1 MVGLVA
7 LVDAGRAVV
16 EIPFRGRRQC
26 GKILDHA
33 QHGAAAFGEEGNEE
47 SFRTALRYIRAFM
60 DKIVNAPPEKG
71 FFERV
76 LDFLREVGFFRPGN
90 ETTAGLAAAET
101 AHA

>member
-1 MVGLVA
+1 MRPVAVFCLVSLLFC
-7 LVDAGRAVV
+7 LV
-16 EIPFRGRRQC
+16 P
-26 GKILDHA
+26 
-33 QHGAAAFGEEGNEE
+33 AAFGEEGNEE

-76 LDFLREVGFFRPGN
+76 LDFLQEVGFFRPGN
-90 ETTAGLAAAET
+90 ETTAGLPAAGT

>member
-1 MVGLVA
+1 MRPVAVICLVLLLFC
-7 LVDAGRAVV
+7 LV
-16 EIPFRGRRQC
+16 P
-26 GKILDHA
+26 
-33 QHGAAAFGEEGNEE
+33 AAFGEEGNVE

-60 DKIVNAPPEKG
+60 DKIVDAPPEKG

-90 ETTAGLAAAET
+90 ETTAGLSAPET

>member
-1 MVGLVA
+1 MRPVAVFCLVSLLIC
-7 LVDAGRAVV
+7 LV
-16 EIPFRGRRQC
+16 P
-26 GKILDHA
+26 
-33 QHGAAAFGEEGNEE
+33 AAALGQEGNEE

-71 FFERV
+71 FFERI

-90 ETTAGLAAAET
+90 ETTAGLSAPET

>member
-1 MVGLVA
+1 MRPVAVFCLVSLLFC
-7 LVDAGRAVV
+7 LV
-16 EIPFRGRRQC
+16 P
-26 GKILDHA
+26 
-33 QHGAAAFGEEGNEE
+33 AAFGEEGNEE

-90 ETTAGLAAAET
+90 ETTAGLPAAGT

>member
-1 MVGLVA
+1 MRPVAVFCLVSLLFC
-7 LVDAGRAVV
+7 LV
-16 EIPFRGRRQC
+16 P
-26 GKILDHA
+26 
-33 QHGAAAFGEEGNEE
+33 AAALGEEGNEE

>member
-1 MVGLVA
+1 MRPVAVFCLVSLLIC
-7 LVDAGRAVV
+7 LV
-16 EIPFRGRRQC
+16 P
-26 GKILDHA
+26 
-33 QHGAAAFGEEGNEE
+33 AAAPGQEGNEE

-90 ETTAGLAAAET
+90 ETTAGLPAAGT